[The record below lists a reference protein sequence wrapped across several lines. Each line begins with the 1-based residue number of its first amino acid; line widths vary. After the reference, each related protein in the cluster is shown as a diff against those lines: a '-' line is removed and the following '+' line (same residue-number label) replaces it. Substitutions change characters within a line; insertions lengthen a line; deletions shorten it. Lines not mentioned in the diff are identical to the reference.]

1 MYLSASSVMKFY
13 TLCTYAFDP
22 AINLELMYLMFDVP
36 IKRTLALWNFF
47 QIFPSEPRSY
57 FPIFES
63 YSSGLTVLFVQSV
76 FVWCWV
82 FASHH
87 GSLVDWTNWT
97 LLYSSCSLQISYL
110 RLVLCF
116 SWSASCKFL
125 ESTISSSVT
134 TSLFSC
140 TIRFSAQSTLFC
152 KIKLW
157 RSSLDFSIFFSRT
170 ELLRKDWSSSHFFL
184 LCLAYFVERLPHP
197 LFCLVYSECYTLF
210 IDELC
215 LSIASLC
222 LLWEI
227 WLCFHFHDI
236 IIMLGTGF
244 FNHLCKST
252 F

>member
-1 MYLSASSVMKFY
+1 MKFY

-87 GSLVDWTNWT
+87 GSLVDWTTEHYYIHLAAYIFLICGWYFVF
-97 LLYSSCSLQISYL
+97 LDLQVVSFWNPL
-110 RLVLCF
+110 SHLVLPLLC
-116 SWSASCKFL
+116 L
-125 ESTISSSVT
+125 V
-134 TSLFSC
+134 
-140 TIRFSAQSTLFC
+140 AQSVSLHSLPCFA

-170 ELLRKDWSSSHFFL
+170 ELLRKDWSSSHSFL